1 MKVPF
6 SWIKEFVEIDVNAE
20 ELGEKLVSAGFE
32 IEEVINLR
40 DTIKNVVVGQVNSIV
55 KHADSDHLNICQ
67 VNVGDKVLQIVTGAQ
82 NVKAMDKVPV
92 AMDGA
97 VLPDGKTIKSGELR
111 GVKSEGMLCS
121 GGELGLIEE
130 DYEGAGV
137 NGILILKE
145 SEIIGADIN
154 DVIDNN
160 EIVLDVAITANRPD
174 CNSILG
180 VAREVAAV
188 MNKPLI
194 LPEISY
200 NEVEGDINEY
210 VNVENQNYDL
220 CPRYMAKVVK
230 DVVEVVS
237 PKVIRDRLKAVGIR
251 PINNLVDVTN
261 YVLIEIGQP
270 MHAFDLNNLSGNKIV
285 VRTAKE
291 GEKIVA
297 LDGKEYTLN
306 EKHLAICDAEKPVA
320 VAGVMGGEYSSIC
333 DTTST
338 VVLES
343 ARFARDSVRHTAR
356 EINLH
361 SDSSARFEKGIDFY
375 SQELGLNRALAL
387 FDKYSWG
394 KIVKGTIDKID
405 SKLEEKVIVYNYKEI
420 NDIIGVSIDKE
431 AIIDILN
438 RLNISTTADG
448 DILTSI
454 IPQYRE
460 DIVGINDL
468 TEEVIRIYGYDVIEP
483 RVVSNVRGGKTDEQ
497 LRADKVKTT
506 LVGKGAY
513 EIISYSFI
521 TPKAYDILK
530 LKEDSRLRQ
539 YIAIKNPIGVDL
551 SVMRTTL
558 AYSMLKIVEGNFKR
572 GNKDGRFFEVG
583 NSYIPKALPL
593 VELPEEKTKLMLGYY
608 GNGEDFYSLKAT
620 IDDLAD
626 IFGLKISYSRAD
638 IEYLHPGRS
647 AVVTVSDGTVLGYVG
662 EVHPDVTEQLDID
675 TRVYIAEL
683 DMEYIVNNGI
693 DIKPYKA
700 ISRYQGMQRD
710 LALLAPYKLPAQE
723 IIDTIY
729 TSCSK
734 ILEKAEVFDVYHG
747 GQIAAD
753 KKSVAVN
760 LLFRDITKTLKE
772 EEVNQEIKNVLD
784 NLSAKGIILR

>member
-6 SWIKEFVEIDVNAE
+6 SWIKEFVEIDVSAE

-67 VNVGDKVLQIVTGAQ
+67 VNVGDQVLQIVTGAQ

-111 GVKSEGMLCS
+111 GVKSQGMLCS
-121 GGELGLIEE
+121 GGELGLIKE

-200 NEVEGDINEY
+200 NEVEDDINEY
-210 VNVENQNYDL
+210 VSVENQNYDL

-297 LDGKEYTLN
+297 LDGKEYSLN
-306 EKHLAICDAEKPVA
+306 KKHLAICDAEKPIA

-394 KIVKGTIDKID
+394 KIVKGTIDKIE
-405 SKLEEKVIVYNYKEI
+405 STLEEKSIVYNYKEI

-521 TPKAYDILK
+521 TPKAYDVLK

-558 AYSMLKIVEGNFKR
+558 AFSMLKIIEGNFKR

-626 IFGLKISYSRAD
+626 IFGLKLSYSRAD

-647 AVVTVSDGTVLGYVG
+647 ATVTVSDGTMLGYVG

-693 DIKPYKA
+693 DIKPYRA

-710 LALLAPYKLPAQE
+710 LALIAPYKLPAQE
-723 IIDTIY
+723 ILDTIY
-729 TSCSK
+729 TSCTG

-747 GQIAAD
+747 GQIAED
-753 KKSVAVN
+753 KKSVAVS
-760 LLFRDITKTLKE
+760 LLFRDIAKTLKE